1 MPLLHRLYRLSGLL
15 SAVSLVLICVMIL
28 AQVVA
33 RNLGTTVRDAE
44 EFAAW
49 AMAAAGFFGLP
60 YALHQ
65 GAHIR
70 VAVVTR
76 FVPKA
81 LHHPMEVA
89 SSVVGLALSGYLAWY
104 CTRFVLESW
113 RFNEVSQGLVPVP
126 MWMPQLPMVIG
137 SVLLTVAFAERLVCV
152 LRQKP
157 FEVGHG
163 DGMSSQAE

>member
-1 MPLLHRLYRLSGLL
+1 MPFLHHLYRISGLL
-15 SAVSLVLICVMIL
+15 SAVSLTFICGLIL

-49 AMAAAGFFGLP
+49 AMSAAGFFGLP

-89 SSVVGLALSGYLAWY
+89 SSVIGLVLACYLAWY
-104 CTRFVLESW
+104 CSSFVLESW
-113 RFNEVSQGLVPVP
+113 RFKELSQGLVPVP
-126 MWMPQLPMVIG
+126 MWIPQLPMVIG
-137 SVLLTVAFAERLVCV
+137 SVLLAVAFAERLLCV
-152 LRQKP
+152 LRRRP
-157 FEVGHG
+157 FEVGSG
-163 DGMSSQAE
+163 DDVSSQAE

>member
-1 MPLLHRLYRLSGLL
+1 MPLLHRLYQLSGLL
-15 SAVSLVLICVMIL
+15 SAVSLALICVLIL

-33 RNLGTTVRDAE
+33 RNMGTTVRDAE

-89 SSVVGLALSGYLAWY
+89 SSVVGLALAAYLAWY
-104 CTRFVLESW
+104 CSHFVAESW
-113 RFNEVSQGLVPVP
+113 RFNEVSQGLVPVA
-126 MWMPQLPMVIG
+126 MWIPQLPMVIG

-152 LRQKP
+152 LRRQT
-157 FEVGHG
+157 FEVGQG
-163 DGMSSQAE
+163 DDMSGQAE

>member
-1 MPLLHRLYRLSGLL
+1 MPFLHHLYRISGLL
-15 SAVSLVLICVMIL
+15 SAVSLTLICGLIL
-28 AQVVA
+28 AQVIA

-49 AMAAAGFFGLP
+49 AMSAAGFFGLP

-76 FVPKA
+76 FVPQTM
-81 LHHPMEVA
+81 HHAMEVA
-89 SSVVGLALSGYLAWY
+89 SSVVGLALACYLAWY
-104 CTRFVLESW
+104 CSSFVLESW

-126 MWMPQLPMVIG
+126 MWIPQLPMVLG
-137 SVLLTVAFAERLVCV
+137 SVLLAVAFAERLVCI
-152 LRQKP
+152 LQRRP
-157 FEVGHG
+157 FEVGSG
-163 DGMSSQAE
+163 DDVSGQAE